1 MMTARKAFLIAA
13 PTSGSG
19 KTTIARGL
27 MTLFTKKGY
36 KVQPFKCGPDYI
48 DTKFHEAV
56 CGRPS
61 INLDTFMATPEHVR
75 ELFWH
80 YGEDADICIVEGMMG
95 LYDGYDRDKGSSYE
109 IARVLDIPIVLVVD
123 AKSAAY
129 STAALLSGF
138 VHFKPPTPQPAA
150 APLGQGGNFRIAGVI
165 YNKVGSERH
174 FQMLRQ
180 VCDDLN
186 IACLGYLP
194 KDASLEQ
201 GSRYLG
207 LDYSEMPDTS
217 DLERLLEVHVD
228 WEGLLSKVSVS
239 PPKLGGARGGLNC
252 QMSALVQT
260 TPPKGTPP
268 NLGGEKVTLVA
279 RNAESFSF
287 LYQETLDYWVDKR
300 FFDPEKD
307 VPDFNGIDLLYLP
320 GGYPEKHLEAL
331 ALNEACRKAIKDY
344 AEQGGRII
352 AECGGMMYL
361 CERIVTDEGDYPMCG
376 VLPYSITARKAD
388 RRLSLGYRR
397 FELDGKEYR
406 GHEFHYSQFMSGEGQ
421 EMRGE
426 RLSSATQV
434 YNAKGEP
441 VSTPVFKYKNVLA
454 SYTHLYDWFTV
465 YSLQF
470 TDEYT
475 KGSEGLASKS
485 TVRSALP
492 LATTGTQELKPSA
505 RPEGALSSERTVNKK
520 LNSVMFAGTGS
531 DVGKSI
537 VAAAFCRIF
546 KQDGYQPAPFKAQNM
561 ALNSYATPDGLE
573 IGRAQAVQAEA
584 AGIPCHTDM
593 NPLLLKP
600 QSDHTSQV
608 ILNGRPL
615 GNKDAYD
622 YWRGGLNERIDY
634 RAEVCNAFDR
644 LASRYNPI
652 VMEGAGSIAEIN
664 LKDRDLVNMSMARHA
679 KADVILVGDIDRGG
693 VFASVYGSIALQSP
707 EDRKLIKGI
716 IINKFRGDM
725 RLFEEGRKMLEDLCG
740 VPVLGVIPYYK
751 DIHIEEEDSVALAQK
766 SFEMQQGKV
775 NVAVIMLQHLSN
787 YTDFDA
793 LEQDPRIHL
802 FYTNNVDDIHKAD
815 IIILPGTKS
824 TLHDLYEL
832 RRNGCAQAIIQA
844 HRNGASVLGICGGYQ
859 LMGVEVCDPN
869 HVEGDIGRL
878 PGLGLLPVTTTMSGE
893 KITRQVEFSV
903 LFTVDGLQFTDDL
916 LASPSDSIVYSSVR
930 SALPLA
936 TAGTQ
941 ELKPSTVNKLKGY
954 EIHMGQTL
962 PFGQAKA
969 SPLLHLSDGR
979 QDGYIVD
986 NKCMGTYVHG
996 ILDNASFVDFLL
1008 QPFAEKLSQTKA
1020 SFDYQAFK
1028 EEQYDK
1034 LANHVRQH
1042 VDMQRIYK
1050 ILTHE

>member
-1 MMTARKAFLIAA
+1 MMTAKRAFLIAA

-19 KTTIARGL
+19 KTTVARGL
-27 MTLFTKKGY
+27 MALLSKKGY

-80 YGEDADICIVEGMMG
+80 YAAEADVSIVEGMMG
-95 LYDGYDRDKGSSYE
+95 LFDGYDREKGSSYE
-109 IARVLDIPIVLVVD
+109 IARVLDIPVVLVVD

-129 STAALLSGF
+129 SMAALLSGF
-138 VHFKPPTPQPAA
+138 IHFRKDVR
-150 APLGQGGNFRIAGVI
+150 FAGVI

-180 VCDDLN
+180 VCDDLD

-207 LDYSEMPDTS
+207 LDYSEMPETS
-217 DLERLLEVHVD
+217 ELTKLLEAHVD
-228 WEGLLSKVSVS
+228 WEGLCKLTVYPKETDSLPSLNYQFTQ
-239 PPKLGGARGGLNC
+239 PKLSVLMAR
-252 QMSALVQT
+252 T
-260 TPPKGTPP
+260 
-268 NLGGEKVTLVA
+268 
-279 RNAESFSF
+279 AESFSF
-287 LYQETLDYWVDKR
+287 YYHETLSKFSDIRY
-300 FFDPEKD
+300 FNPETD
-307 VPDFNGIDLLYLP
+307 LPDLSNIDLLYLP

-331 ALNEACRKAIKDY
+331 VQNEACRKAIKDH

-361 CERIVTDEGDYPMCG
+361 CERIVTDDGDYPMCG
-376 VLPYSITARKAD
+376 VLPYSISARKAD
-388 RRLSLGYRR
+388 RKLSLGYRR

-406 GHEFHYSQFMSGEGQ
+406 GHEFHYTQFLGQ
-421 EMRGE
+421 PQ
-426 RLSSATQV
+426 SVTQV

-441 VSTPVFKYKNVLA
+441 VSTPVFRYKNVLA
-454 SYTHLYDWFTV
+454 SYTHLYNIEHSTLNIEHFTAQKDTV
-465 YSLQF
+465 TNNVQFSMFNVQSPSLH
-470 TDEYT
+470 
-475 KGSEGLASKS
+475 
-485 TVRSALP
+485 P
-492 LATTGTQELKPSA
+492 I
-505 RPEGALSSERTVNKK
+505 
-520 LNSVMFAGTGS
+520 MFAGTGS

-561 ALNSYATPDGLE
+561 ALNSYATPEGLE

-615 GNKDAYD
+615 GNKEAYD
-622 YWRGGLNERIDY
+622 YWRRKPVLPLSRGSQRGSEQGNVEADQTTPTPSYSGGERIDY
-634 RAEVCNAFDR
+634 RKEVCSAFDR
-644 LASRYNPI
+644 LAARYNPI

-859 LMGVEVCDPN
+859 LMGIEVCDPN
-869 HVEGDIGRL
+869 HVEGDIERL

-893 KITRQVEFSV
+893 KITRQASFSFATKKEV
-903 LFTVDGLQFTDDL
+903 RV
-916 LASPSDSIVYSSVR
+916 SPCLSDANNMR
-930 SALPLA
+930 
-936 TAGTQ
+936 
-941 ELKPSTVNKLKGY
+941 GY
-954 EIHMGQTL
+954 EIHMGQTQ
-962 PFGQAKA
+962 PFGSAQP

-979 QDGYIVD
+979 QDGYLVD

-1008 QPFAEKLSQTKA
+1008 QPFAEKLSQTNA

-1034 LANHVRQH
+1034 LADHVRQH
-1042 VDMQRIYK
+1042 VDMQKIYQ
-1050 ILTHE
+1050 ILNND